1 MYRAGDASQHWKAV
15 IYFITMIFFLA
26 WMVRNVFI
34 AVITE
39 TFNEIRVQFQEMWG
53 DRERIT
59 GETSTQVL
67 EGDHKAWKLVTV
79 YENRHSGWAPPFCQ
93 KFLRSPVYHVIIIV
107 VTLANAIVTASI
119 SFKHTPDMKPREHF
133 FKHQR
138 RMEIGFTMFYD
149 AELIFKIFCLGF
161 NGFISRAIHKFEL
174 LLAVGTTIHIL
185 PIDDLFLSWISIF
198 QVILIIDNGS
208 RARTAF
214 NTFKTF

>member
-1 MYRAGDASQHWKAV
+1 MYRAGDSAQHWKASF
-15 IYFITMIFFLA
+15 YFTTMIFFLA

-79 YENRHSGWAPPFCQ
+79 YENRHSGWAPAFCQ
-93 KFLRSPVYHVIIIV
+93 RFLRSPFYHVIIIL

-119 SFKHTPDMKPREHF
+119 SFKHTPDPHTSREHF

-138 RMEIGFTMFYD
+138 RLEIGFTFFYD
-149 AELIFKIFCLGF
+149 IEVIFKVFCLGF
-161 NGFISRAIHKFEL
+161 TGFISR
-174 LLAVGTTIHIL
+174 
-185 PIDDLFLSWISIF
+185 
-198 QVILIIDNGS
+198 
-208 RARTAF
+208 
-214 NTFKTF
+214 